1 MVYKVPAEEN
11 ATAASKKISP
21 YKADFIDRSGN
32 RVGTPAIL
40 LLNTSAVASNPDFQ
54 RWQKGSNELIL
65 GYNPVA
71 ESRELFIFRKMPQ
84 IPDKVMMIF
93 FRWF

>member
-1 MVYKVPAEEN
+1 DTPA
-11 ATAASKKISP
+11 AGTKKASP
-21 YKADFIDRSGN
+21 YKADFIDRAGN
-32 RVGTPAIL
+32 RVGTPALL

-54 RWQKGSNELIL
+54 RWQKANNQVIL
-65 GYNPVA
+65 GYNPIA
-71 ESRELFIFRKMPQ
+71 ESRELFIFRKLPQ